1 MSSLPLCAFV
11 LIDGLNDDSLYTFLL
26 DLVDKTITVASI
38 LYLALCCM
46 FTIIVFVS
54 FNTICADT
62 HPTVP

>member
-11 LIDGLNDDSLYTFLL
+11 LIDGLNDDNLL
-26 DLVDKTITVASI
+26 DLVDKTITLAST